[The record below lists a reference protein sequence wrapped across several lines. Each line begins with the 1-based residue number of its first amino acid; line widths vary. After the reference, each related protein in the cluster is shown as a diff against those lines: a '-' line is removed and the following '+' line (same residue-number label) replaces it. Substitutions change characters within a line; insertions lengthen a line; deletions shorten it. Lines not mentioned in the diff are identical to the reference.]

1 MKVGQLK
8 ELLEEFDEEQEIFL
22 AEQPGYPF
30 KYSIKGIWMNDETG
44 EVFFVEGEQ
53 LDYLSSEDKEC
64 FEGYI
69 D

>member
-30 KYSIKGIWMNDETG
+30 EYSIKGIWMNDKTG
-44 EVFFVEGEQ
+44 KVFLVEGSQ
-53 LDYLSSEDKEC
+53 LNYLSGDDSEC
-64 FEGYI
+64 FDNYM